1 MSGACILISE
11 NYIIS
16 GIFLENR
23 GPVKKVANRQAAIR
37 QFSLLVFYPL
47 IDTASCYTTA
57 LQIMPPTLSILQS
70 HQSSGLSK
78 YLIAS

>member
-16 GIFLENR
+16 GIFLEKR

-47 IDTASCYTTA
+47 IDTASCYTTGP
-57 LQIMPPTLSILQS
+57 QIMPPHLVNIAIPPIL
-70 HQSSGLSK
+70 K
-78 YLIAS
+78 TF